1 MDGVTLS
8 RIETEWLVAWFYDRS
23 RLMPSQVHERLI
35 SAGFIE
41 GDNLTAAGRR
51 WLQTR
56 GPHTTPKHDR
66 RREDGPGGG
75 DPSHDRRDKMHGSG
89 S

>member
-23 RLMPSQVHERLI
+23 RLMPSQVHVRLI

-51 WLQTR
+51 WLCT